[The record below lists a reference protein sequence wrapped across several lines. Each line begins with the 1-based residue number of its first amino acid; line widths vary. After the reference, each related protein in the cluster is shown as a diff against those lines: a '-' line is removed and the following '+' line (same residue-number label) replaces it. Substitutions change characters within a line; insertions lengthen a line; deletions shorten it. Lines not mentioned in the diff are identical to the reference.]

1 VKLSPNSAPT
11 RAIITD
17 TLACKAYTTAFVG
30 VGVGAVGIKT
40 VGSGVGKAVGRK
52 VGIYVGC
59 IVGEA
64 VGLAVGFNVGES
76 VGDAV
81 GSAVGLDD
89 G

>member
-1 VKLSPNSAPT
+1 MKLSPNSAPT

-40 VGSGVGKAVGRK
+40 VGSGVGKAVG
-52 VGIYVGC
+52 C
-59 IVGEA
+59 IEGEA

-81 GSAVGLDD
+81 GSAVGPDD